1 MVEFTDELLDAFK
14 LRLKQSEDELAV
26 ARIRIKDLEAMVETD
41 PLLNI
46 LNRRG
51 FERVLTRRLAY
62 VSRYHASVALV
73 FIDLDRF
80 KLINDQYGHLAGDH
94 TLKAV
99 TAVINR
105 HVRGSDIVGR
115 FGGDEFTVLLWNLS
129 ESAARA
135 KALALEDMIARLEIQ
150 HGSEVL
156 SIGASAG
163 VAILGSSDSLDDLIG
178 RADMDMYVRKQQRA
192 GHSRECI
199 PTAFHPVSACA

>member
-1 MVEFTDELLDAFK
+1 MG
-14 LRLKQSEDELAV
+14 LKQTEDELAA
-26 ARIRIKDLEAMVETD
+26 ARIRIKDLEEMVETD

-51 FERVLTRRLAY
+51 FVRVLTRRLAY
-62 VSRYHASVALV
+62 VRRYHASIALV

-80 KLINDQYGHLAGDH
+80 KSINDQYGHLAGDH
-94 TLKAV
+94 ALKAV
-99 TAVINR
+99 AAVISR
-105 HVRGSDIVGR
+105 HVRSSDIVGR

-135 KALALEDMIARLEIQ
+135 KALALEDMIARLEIR
-150 HGSEVL
+150 HGTEVL

-163 VAILGSSDSLDDLIG
+163 VAMLGASDSHDDLIG
-178 RADMDMYVRKQQRA
+178 RADMDMYVRKQQRT
-192 GHSRECI
+192 GHSRECT